1 MAMEFTAEMIAGFLG
16 GEIVGDKTAAVHTV
30 SSIEQGKAGSLAY
43 LTNLK
48 YEPFLYTTQ
57 ASIVLVDR
65 TFTPSQPVSATL
77 IKVDNA
83 GACVVKLLEMYN
95 AAKPRRTG
103 ISSRAAVSEKA
114 TVGENC
120 YVGDFA
126 VVEEGAKI
134 GPGCQ
139 IYPQVYVGAGVEIG
153 EGTTLYPGVK
163 IYEGCKVGAR
173 CILHAGAVIDRKSV
187 V

>member
-1 MAMEFTAEMIAGFLG
+1 MEFTAEMIAGFLG
-16 GEIVGDKTAAVHTV
+16 GEIAGDKQAAVHTV
-30 SSIEQGKAGSLAY
+30 SSIEQGKAGSLTY

-57 ASIVLVDR
+57 ASIVLVDKS
-65 TFTPSQPVSATL
+65 FEPSQPVAATL

-83 GACVVKLLEMYN
+83 AACVLKLLEMYN

-103 ISSRAAVSEKA
+103 ISDRASVSAKA

-126 VVEEGAKI
+126 VVEDGAKI
-134 GPGCQ
+134 GAGCQ
-139 IYPQVYVGAGVEIG
+139 IYPQVYV
-153 EGTTLYPGVK
+153 
-163 IYEGCKVGAR
+163 
-173 CILHAGAVIDRKSV
+173 
-187 V
+187 